1 MKKGDNM
8 RQNYNSFD
16 YWKELISE
24 NRTIR
29 GHMLMNKLPTD
40 KSLYIHTLIFCRENG
55 LNNIWGY
62 LPDVKALIGYIQYSF
77 LPEAFYIWINSKNG
91 SVSTIPIKS
100 VEQVISDGE
109 RNNKITKEEAEKMR
123 NHVIMIKKCWDLP
136 KNKLILELKKFVRDF
151 NRTWYGDS
159 SEFLYLK
166 IFEKPEE
173 LGKFVLESSYMSSS
187 EDELKEKT
195 NEDTT
200 TWLEMCKKATT
211 NKKSV
216 EQFRRILQK
225 NLTEVI

>member
-1 MKKGDNM
+1 M
-8 RQNYNSFD
+8 SFD

-166 IFEKPEE
+166 IFERPEE

-211 NKKSV
+211 NKKSG

>member
-1 MKKGDNM
+1 MKKGDNV

-29 GHMLMNKLPTD
+29 GHMLMHKLPTD

-62 LPDVKALIGYIQYSF
+62 LPDDKALIGYIQYSF

-91 SVSTIPIKS
+91 SVQAIPIKS
-100 VEQVISDGE
+100 AEQVISDGE
-109 RNNKITKEEAEKMR
+109 KDKKITKEEATKMR
-123 NHVIMIKKCWDLP
+123 NHLNMIKKCWDLP
-136 KNKLILELKKFVRDF
+136 KGKLILELKKFVRDF

-173 LGKFVLESSYMSSS
+173 LGKFVLESSYMSGSQ
-187 EDELKEKT
+187 EEIREKI

-200 TWLEMCKKATT
+200 NWLEICKKATT
-211 NKKSV
+211 NKKIG
-216 EQFRRILQK
+216 EQFREILQK

>member
-1 MKKGDNM
+1 MKKGDNV

-24 NRTIR
+24 NKTIR

-136 KNKLILELKKFVRDF
+136 KNKLILELKKYVRDF

-211 NKKSV
+211 NKKSG

>member
-29 GHMLMNKLPTD
+29 GHMLMHKLPTD

-62 LPDVKALIGYIQYSF
+62 LPDDKALIGYIQYSF

-91 SVSTIPIKS
+91 SVSSIPIKS

-109 RNNKITKEEAEKMR
+109 KNKKITKEEAEKMR
-123 NHVIMIKKCWDLP
+123 YHVTMIKKCWDLP

-173 LGKFVLESSYMSSS
+173 LGKFVLESNYMSSS
-187 EDELKEKT
+187 EDEFKKRT
-195 NEDTT
+195 NEEIA
-200 TWLEMCKKATT
+200 TWLEICKNTAT
-211 NKKSV
+211 NKRAG
-216 EQFRRILQK
+216 EQFRKILQK

>member
-1 MKKGDNM
+1 MKKGDNV

-29 GHMLMNKLPTD
+29 GHMLMHKQPTD

-62 LPDVKALIGYIQYSF
+62 LPDDKALIGYIQYSF

-123 NHVIMIKKCWDLP
+123 HQVTIIKKCWDLP
-136 KNKLILELKKFVRDF
+136 KNKLMLELKKFVRDF

-173 LGKFVLESSYMSSS
+173 LGKFVLDSSYMSNS
-187 EDELKEKT
+187 EEAFRKENK
-195 NEDTT
+195 EDIIA
-200 TWLEMCKKATT
+200 WLDLCKNATS
-211 NKKSV
+211 NKQAGEK
-216 EQFRRILQK
+216 FRNILQK

>member
-1 MKKGDNM
+1 M

-166 IFEKPEE
+166 IFERPEE

-211 NKKSV
+211 NKKSG

>member
-1 MKKGDNM
+1 MKKGDNV

-29 GHMLMNKLPTD
+29 GHMLMHKLPTD

-62 LPDVKALIGYIQYSF
+62 LPDDKALIGYIQYSF

-91 SVSTIPIKS
+91 SVQAIPIKS
-100 VEQVISDGE
+100 AEQVISDGE
-109 RNNKITKEEAEKMR
+109 KDEKITKEEATKMR
-123 NHVIMIKKCWDLP
+123 NHLNMIKKCWDLP
-136 KNKLILELKKFVRDF
+136 KGKLILELKKFVRDF

-173 LGKFVLESSYMSSS
+173 LGKFVLESSYMSGSQ
-187 EDELKEKT
+187 EEIREKI

-200 TWLEMCKKATT
+200 NWLEICKKATT
-211 NKKSV
+211 NKKIG
-216 EQFRRILQK
+216 EQFREILQK

>member
-166 IFEKPEE
+166 IFERPEE

-211 NKKSV
+211 NKKSG

>member
-1 MKKGDNM
+1 MKKGDNV

-29 GHMLMNKLPTD
+29 GHMLMNKMPTD

-211 NKKSV
+211 NKKSG

>member
-1 MKKGDNM
+1 M
-8 RQNYNSFD
+8 
-16 YWKELISE
+16 
-24 NRTIR
+24 
-29 GHMLMNKLPTD
+29 HKLPTD

-62 LPDVKALIGYIQYSF
+62 LPDDKALIGYIQYSF

-91 SVSTIPIKS
+91 SVQAIPIKS
-100 VEQVISDGE
+100 AEQVISDGE
-109 RNNKITKEEAEKMR
+109 KDKKITKEEATKMR
-123 NHVIMIKKCWDLP
+123 NHLNMIKKCWDLP
-136 KNKLILELKKFVRDF
+136 KGKLILELKKFVRDF

-173 LGKFVLESSYMSSS
+173 LGKFVLESSYMSGSQ
-187 EDELKEKT
+187 EEIREKI

-200 TWLEMCKKATT
+200 NWLEICKKATT
-211 NKKSV
+211 NKKIG
-216 EQFRRILQK
+216 EQFREILQK

>member
-1 MKKGDNM
+1 M

-62 LPDVKALIGYIQYSF
+62 LPDVKALIGYIQYSY
-77 LPEAFYIWINSKNG
+77 LPDAFYIWINSKNG

-211 NKKSV
+211 NKKSG

>member
-1 MKKGDNM
+1 MKKGDNV

-29 GHMLMNKLPTD
+29 GHMLMNKMPTD

-91 SVSTIPIKS
+91 SVSSIPIKS

-109 RNNKITKEEAEKMR
+109 KNKKITKEEAEKMR
-123 NHVIMIKKCWDLP
+123 YHVNMIKKCWDLP

-173 LGKFVLESSYMSSS
+173 LGKFVLESNYMSSS
-187 EDELKEKT
+187 EDEFKKRT
-195 NEDTT
+195 NEEIA
-200 TWLEMCKKATT
+200 TWLEICKNAAT
-211 NKKSV
+211 NKRAG
-216 EQFRRILQK
+216 EQFRKILQK

>member
-1 MKKGDNM
+1 MKKGDNV

-211 NKKSV
+211 NKKSG

>member
-1 MKKGDNM
+1 MKKVDNM

-211 NKKSV
+211 NKKSG

>member
-136 KNKLILELKKFVRDF
+136 KNKLILELKKFVREF

-211 NKKSV
+211 NKKSG

>member
-1 MKKGDNM
+1 MKKGDNV

-29 GHMLMNKLPTD
+29 GHMLMHKLPTD

-62 LPDVKALIGYIQYSF
+62 LPDDKALIGYIQYSF

-91 SVSTIPIKS
+91 SVQAIPIKS
-100 VEQVISDGE
+100 AEQVISDGE
-109 RNNKITKEEAEKMR
+109 KDKKITKEEATKMR
-123 NHVIMIKKCWDLP
+123 NHLNMIKKCWDLP
-136 KNKLILELKKFVRDF
+136 KGKLILELKKFVRDF

-173 LGKFVLESSYMSSS
+173 LGEFVLESSYMSGSQ
-187 EDELKEKT
+187 EEIREKI

-200 TWLEMCKKATT
+200 NWLEICKKATT
-211 NKKSV
+211 NKKIG
-216 EQFRRILQK
+216 EQFREILQK

>member
-1 MKKGDNM
+1 M

-29 GHMLMNKLPTD
+29 GYMLMNKLPTD

-136 KNKLILELKKFVRDF
+136 KNNLILELKKFVRDF

-211 NKKSV
+211 NKKSG